1 MSVDELRRQ
10 AWQAYQD
17 IVRAGLVN
25 LTFGNASVVDRGAG
39 VLAIKPSG
47 IPASLLK
54 IDDIVVVSLE
64 TGAVVE
70 GHARPSSDLP
80 THLVLARAFPEAG
93 AIIHTHSPAATAWAQ
108 AHRPI
113 PCLGTTHADHF
124 RGSVPVTRTMTAGEI
139 GGDYEAATG
148 RVIVETFQR
157 LAIAPGDVPAV
168 LVSDHGPFTWGRD
181 GESAVTN
188 AIALELVA
196 AIALDTLALT
206 GDIGP
211 IAGELL
217 ERHHQRKHGPRATYG
232 QGPEH

>member
-17 IVRAGLVN
+17 LVRAGLVS
-25 LTFGNASVVDRGAG
+25 LTFGNASTIDRAAG

-47 IPASLLK
+47 VPAGSLL
-54 IDDIVVVSLE
+54 IEDIVVVSIE
-64 TGAVVE
+64 TGEVVL
-70 GHARPSSDLP
+70 GSRRPSSDLA
-80 THLVLARAFPEAG
+80 THLVLARELPEAG

-124 RGSVPVTRTMTAGEI
+124 RGPVPVTRSMTAAEI

-148 RVIVETFQR
+148 RLIVETVR
-157 LAIAPGDVPAV
+157 GLKVGPGEVPAA
-168 LVSDHGPFTWGRD
+168 LVSDHGPFVWGPD
-181 GESAVTN
+181 ADAALSN

-196 AIALDTLALT
+196 AIAIDTLSLA
-206 GDIGP
+206 GDVGP
-211 IAGELL
+211 ISSDLL
-217 ERHHQRKHGPRATYG
+217 ERHHARKHGPRATYG
-232 QGPEH
+232 QGPAA